1 MFINNKKIKYFYFG
15 NNLENTVNLLKY
27 KNISF
32 IYIWD
37 KKSTKEQVFTIKK
50 FCKKN
55 KIKFYI
61 SNNIYM
67 ANLVKAD
74 GIHLPSQKKT
84 VTLNVNNMD
93 IIGTVYSQNDYYI
106 KKNQKCNAVFLSPL
120 FYTNKYSNNKILG
133 LVKFN
138 LISKNWDIHL
148 YALGGLR
155 TNNLHKINLTKCS
168 GIGGISFVEGLEL
181 N

>member
-1 MFINNKKIKYFYFG
+1 MLINNKKIKYFYFG

-37 KKSTKEQVFTIKK
+37 KKSTKEQAFIIKT

-55 KIKFYI
+55 RIKFYI

-67 ANLVKAD
+67 ANLIRAD
-74 GIHLPSQKKT
+74 GIHLPAKKKT
-84 VTLNVNNMD
+84 IILNIKNMD
-93 IIGTVYSQNDYYI
+93 IIGTVYSQKDYYI
-106 KKNQKCNAVFLSPL
+106 KKNQKCNGVFLSPL
-120 FYTNKYSNNKILG
+120 FCTKKYSNNKTLG
-133 LVKFN
+133 LVNFN
-138 LISKNWDIHL
+138 LISKNWDINL

-155 TNNLHKINLTKCS
+155 LNNLHKVNFTKCS
-168 GIGGISFVEGLEL
+168 GIGGISYIEG
-181 N
+181 